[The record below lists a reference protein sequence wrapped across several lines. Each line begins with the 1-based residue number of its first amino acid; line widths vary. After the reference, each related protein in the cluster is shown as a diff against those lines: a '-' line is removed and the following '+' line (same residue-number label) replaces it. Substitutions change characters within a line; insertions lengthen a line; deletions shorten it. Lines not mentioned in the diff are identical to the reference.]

1 MSVISMKTER
11 LILRNLEHRDVPFYY
26 ERITSRPAVAKT
38 MLWEPHSCVNET
50 ETVFQK
56 ILSRYEDS
64 GYHRWAIA
72 LRNDDTVIGTAELLR
87 FTEDGCC
94 SFAYMI
100 GEDFWN
106 HGYATEALQAIFA
119 YGFSQLGIKKIEADH
134 FSCNPASGRV
144 MQKLG
149 MTHCGTHPAA
159 YEKNGT
165 VYDAEAYYLTKETFM
180 ALPEL

>member
-11 LILRNLEHRDVPFYY
+11 LILRKLEYRDAPFYY

-87 FTEDGCC
+87 FTADGCC
-94 SFAYMI
+94 VINCAILFI
-100 GEDFWN
+100 CCRLCTTVN
-106 HGYATEALQAIFA
+106 HAELLHDTAG
-119 YGFSQLGIKKIEADH
+119 
-134 FSCNPASGRV
+134 CRV
-144 MQKLG
+144 
-149 MTHCGTHPAA
+149 A
-159 YEKNGT
+159 
-165 VYDAEAYYLTKETFM
+165 
-180 ALPEL
+180 